1 MPQSHKVLEVSH
13 FKKWFIVKHALQYQ
27 FGGKLSYLAHV
38 TISALAWYKYCTIV
52 DATTAS
58 WKLESLIHCHM
69 WMTIQTQTRS
79 SCILKCIITG
89 IPAEDSYWCADMW
102 LPPEK
107 CARVCVSVCVQWVCV
122 FVREGEWCN
131 KENLFLLS
139 VVLQWMTNQHKVQNG
154 MGGRGGGD
162 DERRGDKRQ
171 NDKGWNRNSGG
182 ISADPN
188 VLAQTMSHS
197 ESHSQVFDLCNSPC
211 AVVVLS
217 ESANCNVCKIQLPSF
232 IVKFTLVQ

>member
-89 IPAEDSYWCADMW
+89 IPAEDSYCMMVGVTTTSWILEIVINYCCTW
-102 LPPEK
+102 TTIPT
-107 CARVCVSVCVQWVCV
+107 Q
-122 FVREGEWCN
+122 
-131 KENLFLLS
+131 KESSHILRTWQLALLLCK
-139 VVLQWMTNQHKVQNG
+139 VTAQYWMMDAATTSYILETVIYCHIIMKWKTSTEEEQ
-154 MGGRGGGD
+154 
-162 DERRGDKRQ
+162 
-171 NDKGWNRNSGG
+171 S
-182 ISADPN
+182 
-188 VLAQTMSHS
+188 
-197 ESHSQVFDLCNSPC
+197 
-211 AVVVLS
+211 
-217 ESANCNVCKIQLPSF
+217 
-232 IVKFTLVQ
+232 